1 MIPKYHT
8 LLTNKGTEKLAAAA
22 ASGGQLKITAMA
34 VGDGSGTLHAPK
46 PENTKLVN
54 EQYRGSLNQLFT
66 DPANPH
72 HLIAELIIPEQH
84 GGWWIRE
91 VALFDND
98 GDMIAAGNCPES
110 YKPKL
115 QEGSG
120 RTQIFRMVLIISN
133 TATIILKTNPSVVL
147 ATHKYVTETLDKKI
161 KAIQSSCSRDYQP
174 KGNYALKNSSYTK
187 TESDSRW
194 QPKGRYQPAGD
205 YLKTGTC
212 YTKTESDSR
221 WQPKGRYQPAGDYL
235 KTDDCYTKTES
246 DQRYQ
251 QAGYYQPYGHSYS
264 KAASDE
270 RYISS
275 ETNIITNIR
284 VGSRVYLGP
293 LNSPA
298 HVYADRIPQGAV
310 LIGAY
315 TDGDNRITGVHYA
328 YLQYQIDTLWC
339 LFE

>member
-34 VGDGSGTLHAPK
+34 VGDGSGTLPAPK

-98 GDMIAAGNCPES
+98 GDMIAVGNCPES

-115 QEGSG
+115 QEGCG

-194 QPKGRYQPAGD
+194 QPKGRY
-205 YLKTGTC
+205 
-212 YTKTESDSR
+212 
-221 WQPKGRYQPAGDYL
+221 
-235 KTDDCYTKTES
+235 
-246 DQRYQ
+246 
-251 QAGYYQPYGHSYS
+251 
-264 KAASDE
+264 
-270 RYISS
+270 
-275 ETNIITNIR
+275 
-284 VGSRVYLGP
+284 
-293 LNSPA
+293 
-298 HVYADRIPQGAV
+298 
-310 LIGAY
+310 
-315 TDGDNRITGVHYA
+315 
-328 YLQYQIDTLWC
+328 
-339 LFE
+339 

>member
-34 VGDGSGTLHAPK
+34 VGDGSGTLPAPK

-120 RTQIFRMVLIISN
+120 LVM
-133 TATIILKTNPSVVL
+133 
-147 ATHKYVTETLDKKI
+147 
-161 KAIQSSCSRDYQP
+161 
-174 KGNYALKNSSYTK
+174 G
-187 TESDSRW
+187 
-194 QPKGRYQPAGD
+194 
-205 YLKTGTC
+205 
-212 YTKTESDSR
+212 
-221 WQPKGRYQPAGDYL
+221 
-235 KTDDCYTKTES
+235 
-246 DQRYQ
+246 
-251 QAGYYQPYGHSYS
+251 
-264 KAASDE
+264 
-270 RYISS
+270 
-275 ETNIITNIR
+275 
-284 VGSRVYLGP
+284 
-293 LNSPA
+293 
-298 HVYADRIPQGAV
+298 
-310 LIGAY
+310 
-315 TDGDNRITGVHYA
+315 
-328 YLQYQIDTLWC
+328 
-339 LFE
+339 

>member
-8 LLTNKGTEKLAAAA
+8 LMTNKGTEKLAAAA

-34 VGDGSGTLHAPK
+34 VGDGSGTLPTPK

-66 DPANPH
+66 DQANPH

-98 GDMIAAGNCPES
+98 GDMVAAGNCPES

-133 TATIILKTNPSVVL
+133 TSTITLKTNPSVVL

-205 YLKTGTC
+205 YLKTGT
-212 YTKTESDSR
+212 
-221 WQPKGRYQPAGDYL
+221 
-235 KTDDCYTKTES
+235 CYTKTES

>member
-8 LLTNKGTEKLAAAA
+8 LLTNKGMEKLAAAA
-22 ASGGQLKITAMA
+22 ASGEQLKITAMA
-34 VGDGSGTLHAPK
+34 VGDGSGTLPAPK

-66 DPANPH
+66 DPENPH

-98 GDMIAAGNCPES
+98 GNMIAAGNCPES

-161 KAIQSSCSRDYQP
+161 KTIQSNCSRDYQP
-174 KGNYALKNSSYTK
+174 KGNYALKNSCYTK

-212 YTKTESDSR
+212 YTKTESDR
-221 WQPKGRYQPAGDYL
+221 
-235 KTDDCYTKTES
+235 
-246 DQRYQ
+246 RYQ
-251 QAGYYQPYGHSYS
+251 QAGYYQSYGHSYS

>member
-34 VGDGSGTLHAPK
+34 VGDGSGTLPAPK

-98 GDMIAAGNCPES
+98 GDMIAVGNCPES

-115 QEGSG
+115 QEGCG

-205 YLKTGTC
+205 YLKTGT
-212 YTKTESDSR
+212 
-221 WQPKGRYQPAGDYL
+221 
-235 KTDDCYTKTES
+235 CYTKTES

>member
-8 LLTNKGTEKLAAAA
+8 LLTNKGTEKLAAAT

-34 VGDGSGTLHAPK
+34 VGDGSGTLPAPK

-98 GDMIAAGNCPES
+98 GDMIAAGNYPES

-205 YLKTGTC
+205 YLITGT
-212 YTKTESDSR
+212 
-221 WQPKGRYQPAGDYL
+221 
-235 KTDDCYTKTES
+235 CYTKTES

-264 KAASDE
+264 KADSDE

-328 YLQYQIDTLWC
+328 YLQFQIGTVWF
-339 LFE
+339 LFD

>member
-34 VGDGSGTLHAPK
+34 VGDGSGTLPALK

-205 YLKTGTC
+205 YLKT
-212 YTKTESDSR
+212 
-221 WQPKGRYQPAGDYL
+221 
-235 KTDDCYTKTES
+235 DDCYTKTES

-284 VGSRVYLGP
+284 VGFP
-293 LNSPA
+293 C
-298 HVYADRIPQGAV
+298 IPGSA
-310 LIGAY
+310 
-315 TDGDNRITGVHYA
+315 
-328 YLQYQIDTLWC
+328 
-339 LFE
+339 

>member
-34 VGDGSGTLHAPK
+34 VGDGSGTLPTPK

-133 TATIILKTNPSVVL
+133 TATITLKTNPSVVL

-205 YLKTGTC
+205 YLKTGT
-212 YTKTESDSR
+212 
-221 WQPKGRYQPAGDYL
+221 
-235 KTDDCYTKTES
+235 CYTKTES

>member
-34 VGDGSGTLHAPK
+34 VGDGSGTLPAPK

-174 KGNYALKNSSYTK
+174 KGNYA
-187 TESDSRW
+187 
-194 QPKGRYQPAGD
+194 A
-205 YLKTGTC
+205 
-212 YTKTESDSR
+212 
-221 WQPKGRYQPAGDYL
+221 
-235 KTDDCYTKTES
+235 
-246 DQRYQ
+246 
-251 QAGYYQPYGHSYS
+251 
-264 KAASDE
+264 
-270 RYISS
+270 
-275 ETNIITNIR
+275 
-284 VGSRVYLGP
+284 
-293 LNSPA
+293 
-298 HVYADRIPQGAV
+298 
-310 LIGAY
+310 
-315 TDGDNRITGVHYA
+315 
-328 YLQYQIDTLWC
+328 
-339 LFE
+339 

>member
-34 VGDGSGTLHAPK
+34 VGDGSGTLPAPK

-98 GDMIAAGNCPES
+98 GDMIATGNCPES

-133 TATIILKTNPSVVL
+133 TATITLKTNPSVVL
-147 ATHKYVTETLDKKI
+147 ATHKYVTKTLDNKI

-205 YLKTGTC
+205 YLKTGT
-212 YTKTESDSR
+212 
-221 WQPKGRYQPAGDYL
+221 
-235 KTDDCYTKTES
+235 CYTKTES